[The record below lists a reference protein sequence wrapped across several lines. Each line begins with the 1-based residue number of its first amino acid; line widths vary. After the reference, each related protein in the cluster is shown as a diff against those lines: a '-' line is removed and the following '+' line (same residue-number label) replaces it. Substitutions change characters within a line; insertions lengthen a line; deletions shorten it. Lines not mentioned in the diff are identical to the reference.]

1 VLTGVVAAQTR
12 IDRERIT
19 LDWVPASHSFKFSRN
34 ARLGVEATAAMQE
47 VRDALVAHPT
57 LVVSVHVPDGTPA
70 SVSDA
75 VARRVQAELTL
86 ASPVP
91 VTASGTTAATA
102 TVRLQKSG
110 S

>member
-1 VLTGVVAAQTR
+1 
-12 IDRERIT
+12 
-19 LDWVPASHSFKFSRN
+19 
-34 ARLGVEATAAMQE
+34 
-47 VRDALVAHPT
+47 
-57 LVVSVHVPDGTPA
+57 VHVPDGTPA